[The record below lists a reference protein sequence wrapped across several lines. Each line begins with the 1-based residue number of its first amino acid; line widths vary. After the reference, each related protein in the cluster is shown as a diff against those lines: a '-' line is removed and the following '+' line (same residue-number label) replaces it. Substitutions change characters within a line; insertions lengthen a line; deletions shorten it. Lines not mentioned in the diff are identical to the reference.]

1 MKVQGKRLQSNVG
14 TRKGFMEDIGLEE
27 LLTSLEEEMKSGVG
41 IPGGENLTDE
51 GRSTLRGCPRVEHY

>member
-14 TRKGFMEDIGLEE
+14 TRNGFMEDIGLEE
-27 LLTSLEEEMKSGVG
+27 LLASLAEEMKSGVG

-51 GRSTLRGCPRVEHY
+51 GRSTSLGCPRMEHY